1 MIDGDNKKLLSD
13 KTISKWFEIFRLAI
27 AQEMVTRDKDK
38 KIGGEGMEV
47 EIDESCFGTLKYGRG
62 NPYRHRQCWVLGG
75 IVDKQRSVSSRF
87 VKMAY
92 ETKRYSTKL

>member
-47 EIDESCFGTLKYGRG
+47 EIDENHLELLTVVD
-62 NPYRHRQCWVLGG
+62 QCNCHKSNIEL
-75 IVDKQRSVSSRF
+75 QS
-87 VKMAY
+87 Y
-92 ETKRYSTKL
+92 